1 MASENKKI
9 RNAHSLEYDG
19 IVFKSKLE
27 TVIYRILKERGFPVK
42 YEPHKY
48 VLWEGFKPT
57 VPFFNKDKRTRLL
70 RQDTKKLLN
79 ITYTPDFVFEH
90 KGYLVVI
97 EAKGMENDV
106 FPIKKKLF
114 RAWLEEHYPKSIYFE
129 IYTKRQLLQAIDI
142 INNLKEE

>member
-9 RNAHSLEYDG
+9 RNAHSLKYDG

-42 YEPHKY
+42 YEPYKY